1 MLLNKSK
8 LKEIK
13 GDASFRRFFR
23 KNTDNKKSI
32 IVFAIKEKKK
42 NLLLYDA
49 VNNLLI
55 KNKILA
61 PKLYNENYKKNFI
74 EIEDFGDDTIFSL
87 LKKKKK

>member
-32 IVFAIKEKKK
+32 IVFAIKEKK
-42 NLLLYDA
+42 DH
-49 VNNLLI
+49 
-55 KNKILA
+55 KI
-61 PKLYNENYKKNFI
+61 
-74 EIEDFGDDTIFSL
+74 G
-87 LKKKKK
+87 